1 VLVSRSRDL
10 ARIMCMY
17 IVFV

>member
-1 VLVSRSRDL
+1 MLVSRSRDL